1 MTRRRIL
8 WHWPLLLT
16 TGLGIAQAVA
26 AATAPE
32 YQVKAAFIYKFAT
45 YIRWPAS
52 VGGNATRPFVI
63 GVIGKDPFGP
73 FLAEVV
79 RDQTVQ
85 GRAIRIKP
93 LSRVEEVLEC
103 DVVFV
108 SSSERG
114 NLGRIFSVLRGASV
128 LTVGDID
135 QFAEQGGMIGLVTT
149 EDNHIRFDINKAAI
163 ERSGLRASSQLL
175 HLARIVDEPH
185 EDRGHR

>member
-1 MTRRRIL
+1 MTRRIL

-16 TGLGIAQAVA
+16 TALGIAQVGT

-45 YIRWPAS
+45 YIRWPVPA
-52 VGGNATRPFVI
+52 GGNATRPFVI
-63 GVIGKDPFGP
+63 GVFGKDPFGP
-73 FLAEVV
+73 LLAEVV
-79 RDQTVQ
+79 RGQTVQ

-93 LSRVEEVLEC
+93 LSGVEEALDC
-103 DVVFV
+103 DLVFV

-114 NLGRIFSVLRGASV
+114 NLGQFLSVLRGASV
-128 LTVGDID
+128 LTVGDMD

-149 EDNHIRFDINKAAI
+149 EDNHIRFDINKTAI

-175 HLARIVDEPH
+175 HLARIVDEPR
-185 EDRGHR
+185 EDGGHR